1 MPIWFEIIVLMLVA
15 YALGLAIGWLA
26 WGTRPDDGADADPE
40 IEKET
45 D

>member
-26 WGTRPDDGADADPE
+26 WGTAPQEHADGDTK
-40 IEKET
+40 KET
-45 D
+45 DE